1 MSPFQHLPTTT
12 FQSEPMNL
20 AYTSATLGLHLD
32 LPFYEYTPGVQVL
45 PLYISMKHTFKNDG
59 SESGAYPRFFSVS
72 SNTRVKVKKSK
83 IISIFS

>member
-1 MSPFQHLPTTT
+1 MVAMRKIEMMMMVCSNTCTQTDATT

-45 PLYISMKHTFKNDG
+45 PLNSFDIYVAHISK
-59 SESGAYPRFFSVS
+59 
-72 SNTRVKVKKSK
+72 
-83 IISIFS
+83 